1 MICTMIFGCWSA
13 ADMGSACACF
23 PAWYAAAID
32 MRSGDLAARCV
43 LSLGDMLTQISTTT
57 FCGCC

>member
-1 MICTMIFGCWSA
+1 MICTMIFGCSSA
-13 ADMGSACACF
+13 ADMGSACA
-23 PAWYAAAID
+23 WYAAATD
-32 MRSGDLAARCV
+32 MRSGDLAARSV